1 MASFES
7 SVSFKS
13 NCSSSLPPLLAAA
26 NYTTIPSPLSE
37 LTQLHNENT
46 LLNNPSELSSWVDSL
61 LTEFNQPGS
70 LNNITAWNDYNTT
83 SYCNIRQI
91 IEEDSSI
98 RLVHVL
104 MSCADSVQ
112 RGTLSVAS
120 ALLEELQVL
129 LSRVNSEFGFGKV
142 AAYFIDALSR
152 RVFKPLERSLG
163 SAFENEVLYHHFYE
177 ACPYLKFAHFTSNQ
191 AILEAFDGQP
201 CVHVIDFNLM
211 QGLQWPALIQALALR
226 PNGPPSLRITGIGP
240 ASLDG
245 HDPLRETG
253 LRLAQLARS
262 VNVRF
267 AFRGVAASNIDDVKL
282 WMLQVDPKEA
292 VAVNCIMQLH
302 KLLDDPSRIDS
313 VLKLIHSLDPKIV
326 TLVEQD
332 TNQNQPDFSDKFREA
347 LDYYST
353 MFDSLEACKGPQKW
367 LAEIYIQREICSV
380 VCCAEMHEP
389 LAQWR
394 ERMSRNGFTSVCLGA
409 NAYKQANMLLTV
421 FSAQGGYSVDESEGC
436 LKLGWHNRPLIAA
449 SAWRPNPGL

>member
-1 MASFES
+1 MASSISTNTS
-7 SVSFKS
+7 STS
-13 NCSSSLPPLLAAA
+13 SSSLHTARPLQHHA
-26 NYTTIPSPLSE
+26 NDAVLY
-37 LTQLHNENT
+37 
-46 LLNNPSELSSWVDSL
+46 NPAELSTWVDSL
-61 LTEFNQPGS
+61 LTEFIQPAS
-70 LNNITAWNDYNTT
+70 NFSSTLNVPYPINHASANAWTADNTT
-83 SYCNIRQI
+83 SYYDTQQI

-112 RGTLSVAS
+112 RGNLSLAG
-120 ALLEELQVL
+120 AFIEELQIL
-129 LSRVNSEFGFGKV
+129 LSHVNSEFGFGKV

-152 RVFKPLERSLG
+152 RVFKPLERSHS
-163 SAFENEVLYHHFYE
+163 SAHENEILYHHFYE

-191 AILEAFDGQP
+191 AILEAFDGHD

-226 PNGPPSLRITGIGP
+226 PNGPPVLRLTGIGP
-240 ASLDG
+240 PSLDG

-253 LRLAQLARS
+253 LRLAHLARS

-267 AFRGVAASNIDDVKL
+267 AFRGVAASRIDDVKL

-302 KLLDDPSRIDS
+302 KLLDDQSRIDN
-313 VLKLIHSLDPKIV
+313 VLKLIHSLNPKIV

-332 TNQNQPDFSDKFREA
+332 TNHNQAEFSDRFREA
-347 LDYYST
+347 LYYYSS

-367 LAEIYIQREICSV
+367 LAEIHVQREICNV
-380 VCCAEMHEP
+380 VCCIEMHET
-389 LAQWR
+389 LAMWKQ
-394 ERMSRNGFTSVCLGA
+394 MMNGNGFEPVCLGA
-409 NAYKQANMLLTV
+409 NAYKQASMLLTV
-421 FSAQGGYSVDESEGC
+421 FSAQAGYSVDESEGC

-449 SAWRPNPGL
+449 SAWRPNSKM